1 MKHADNYED
10 ELEKDESRGNR
21 LGISVPPERLRD
33 LPASR
38 AMWYESED
46 DLRGRLEEGK
56 VRERRL
62 RWVRAALALLCTPRE
77 QACVRFYYFGGLDM
91 RSAAARAGTSLS
103 TACRDL
109 RSAVAKLREAAQALP
124 RDHFDAD

>member
-1 MKHADNYED
+1 MKHAGNYED
-10 ELEKDESRGNR
+10 KLEKDESRGNR
-21 LGISVPPERLRD
+21 LGVSVAPERLRD

-38 AMWYESED
+38 AMWYESGD
-46 DLRGRLEEGK
+46 DLRERLEAGK

-62 RWVRAALALLCTPRE
+62 HWVRAALALLCTPRE

-91 RSAAARAGTSLS
+91 RSAAARAGTSPA

-109 RSAVAKLREAAQALP
+109 RSAVAKLREAARALP
-124 RDHFDAD
+124 KDHFDGD

>member
-21 LGISVPPERLRD
+21 LGVSVPPERLRD

-38 AMWYESED
+38 AMWHEGEEEIAEG
-46 DLRGRLEEGK
+46 LKEGRA
-56 VRERRL
+56 RERRL
-62 RWVRAALALLCTPRE
+62 CWVRAALALLCTPRE

-91 RSAAARAGTSLS
+91 RAAAARAGTSPA

-109 RSAVAKLREAAQALP
+109 RAAVAKLREAARALP
-124 RDHFDAD
+124 KDHFDGE